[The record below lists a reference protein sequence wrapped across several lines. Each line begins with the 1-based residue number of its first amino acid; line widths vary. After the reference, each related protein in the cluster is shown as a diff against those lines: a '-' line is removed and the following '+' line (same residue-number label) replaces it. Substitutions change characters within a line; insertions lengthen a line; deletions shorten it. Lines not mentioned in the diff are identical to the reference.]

1 MTPEIGFTIFD
12 TALGAC
18 GIAWGPD
25 GIAAVRTP
33 EAGEGDI
40 RARLTRRF
48 PNAREQAPPPEVARV
63 IADIVALMRG
73 EARDFGYV
81 TLDLAAT
88 PAFNR
93 RVYDI
98 ARTIP
103 FGETRTYGEIA
114 TALGDKLLAR
124 EVGTALGQ
132 NPFPIV
138 VPCHRVLAA
147 NGKSGGFSAPG
158 GVTTKMRLLS
168 VERANPDGAGL
179 FDHLPLMTRP
189 SAH

>member
-1 MTPEIGFTIFD
+1 MTQAIGFTIFETD
-12 TALGAC
+12 LGTC
-18 GIAWGPD
+18 GIAWGAD
-25 GIAAVRTP
+25 GLVAVRTP

-48 PNAREQAPPPEVARV
+48 PDASEQAPPPEVARV

-81 TLDLAAT
+81 TLDLRAT
-88 PAFNR
+88 PEFNR

-114 TALGDKLLAR
+114 TQLGDKLLAR

-168 VERANPDGAGL
+168 IGRANPDGAGL

-189 SAH
+189 AAH